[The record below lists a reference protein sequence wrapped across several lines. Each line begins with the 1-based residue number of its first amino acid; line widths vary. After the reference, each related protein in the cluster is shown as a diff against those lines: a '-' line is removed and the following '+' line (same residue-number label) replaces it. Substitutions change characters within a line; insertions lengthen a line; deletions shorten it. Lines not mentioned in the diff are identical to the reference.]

1 MDPITLL
8 SSVLALLYI
17 GMLIFLANQDEVDR
31 RAGVNGMRA
40 RQRQTVVRWMLFGL
54 VATTLVLALF
64 ILQAAVLRAS
74 TGALPE
80 LEIDLPPIDVGSAV
94 TNFGLALGLGL
105 ASVRLITSDG
115 TRRWVARLTG
125 AGSRYDPESNV
136 HLAALVLSLS
146 FVSILFSQLVSSGGL
161 SGLAEDVSAAG
172 IPLSGLLVQAVVVT
186 LAAFLGVGLSIR
198 RDLTSSLVRL
208 GLRLPTVSDVTSG
221 VIAGIGLYGV
231 AITLFTVWSSI
242 APAEQIAEQSAASDA
257 IVGVFNTLPTAFAL
271 AALAAISEEILFRG
285 ALQPV
290 FGIGL
295 TSVLFALFHNQY
307 ALTPATLIILAVAV
321 GLGILR
327 QRQSTTA
334 AIIAHFVY
342 NFVQLALAIL
352 AAQMLGG
359 G

>member
-17 GMLIFLANQDEVDR
+17 GLLIFLANQDELDR
-31 RAGVNGMRA
+31 RVEADAARP
-40 RQRQTVVRWMLFGL
+40 RQRQTIARWMLFGL

-64 ILQAAVLRAS
+64 ILQAAVLTAS
-74 TGALPE
+74 VGTPPQ
-80 LEIDLPPIDVGSAV
+80 LEIDLPPIDLGSAAL
-94 TNFGLALGLGL
+94 NFGLALALGL
-105 ASVRLITSDG
+105 VSIRLIVSER
-115 TRRWVARLTG
+115 TRRWLARLTG
-125 AGSRYDPESNV
+125 TGSRYDPQSGV
-136 HLAALVLSLS
+136 HVAALVLSLS
-146 FVSILFSQLVSSGGL
+146 FISILFSQLVSSGGL
-161 SGLAEDVSAAG
+161 SGLADDVSAAG
-172 IPLSGLLVQAVVVT
+172 IPLSALLVQAVVVT
-186 LAAFLGVGLSIR
+186 LAALLGVGLSIR
-198 RDLTSSLVRL
+198 RDWRGSLERL
-208 GLRLPTVSDVTSG
+208 GLRLPTLGDVTSG
-221 VIAGIGLYGV
+221 VIVGIGLFGL
-231 AITLFTVWSSI
+231 AMALFTVWSAI
-242 APAEQIAEQSAASDA
+242 APAEQIAEQSAASEA
-257 IVGVFNTLPTAFAL
+257 IAGAFSTLPAAFAL
-271 AALAAISEEILFRG
+271 AALAAVSEEILFRG

>member
-1 MDPITLL
+1 
-8 SSVLALLYI
+8 
-17 GMLIFLANQDEVDR
+17 
-31 RAGVNGMRA
+31 
-40 RQRQTVVRWMLFGL
+40 
-54 VATTLVLALF
+54 VLALF
-64 ILQAAVLRAS
+64 ILQAAVLTAS
-74 TGALPE
+74 AGAMPE
-80 LEIDLPPIDVGSAV
+80 LNIDLPSIEVRAAAL
-94 TNFGLALGLGL
+94 NFGLSLVLGLV
-105 ASVRLITSDG
+105 SIRLITSE
-115 TRRWVARLTG
+115 RARHWVARLTG
-125 AGSRYDPESNV
+125 PGSLYDPQSGV
-136 HLAALVLSLS
+136 HVAAMVLSLS

-172 IPLSGLLVQAVVVT
+172 IPLSLLLMQAVVVT

-198 RDLTSSLVRL
+198 RDLSGSLARL
-208 GLRLPTVSDVTSG
+208 GLRVPTTGDITSG
-221 VIAGIGLYGV
+221 VIVGIGLYGV
-231 AITLFTVWSSI
+231 AIALFTAWSAL

-257 IVGVFNTLPTAFAL
+257 IVGAFSTLPAAFAL

-327 QRQSTTA
+327 QRQSTAA